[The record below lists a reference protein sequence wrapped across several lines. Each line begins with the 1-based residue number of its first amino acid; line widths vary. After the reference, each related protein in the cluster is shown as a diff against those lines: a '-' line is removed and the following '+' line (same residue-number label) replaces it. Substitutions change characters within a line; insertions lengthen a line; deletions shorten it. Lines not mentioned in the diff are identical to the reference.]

1 MKTVRH
7 PSTEK
12 LFRNAMTRWI
22 ALRKAHTRACDLM
35 WAGTLASQFT
45 KEEIALISPHLCPHD
60 HELLAATKR
69 SA

>member
-1 MKTVRH
+1 MR
-7 PSTEK
+7 
-12 LFRNAMTRWI
+12 RWQ
-22 ALRKAHTRACDLM
+22 ALRTAHTRACDLM

-45 KEEIALISPHLCPHD
+45 KEEIALISPHLSPHD